1 MNASIARCLHRDQH
15 GRGKPVPHPNPTG
28 TTVAPL
34 GYCGALDPGLCM
46 LSNRPLAVL
55 LISGSFLLGSCGRA
69 NEMHGANNG
78 EQADSPATSV
88 GVEVSSEVEHAEPEE
103 LPNRIYY
110 NLTQFDWYA
119 RGEPIHYENAAYRPR
134 GAPIRA
140 SADRMEKAGEY
151 QGVEFY
157 RADEDGAASTVV
169 YVPVFEGFWL
179 PFVRDSSS

>member
-1 MNASIARCLHRDQH
+1 
-15 GRGKPVPHPNPTG
+15 
-28 TTVAPL
+28 
-34 GYCGALDPGLCM
+34 M

-69 NEMHGANNG
+69 NEMNAANG
-78 EQADSPATSV
+78 VAEADSAATSV
-88 GVEVSSEVEHAEPEE
+88 GVEISSEVEQAEPERQ
-103 LPNRIYY
+103 PNRIYY
-110 NLTQFDWYA
+110 DLMQFVWYA
-119 RGEPIHYENAAYRPR
+119 RGEPILFENAPYRPR

-157 RADEDGAASTVV
+157 KADEDDDADAVI

-179 PFVRDSSS
+179 RFVRDSSS

>member
-1 MNASIARCLHRDQH
+1 
-15 GRGKPVPHPNPTG
+15 
-28 TTVAPL
+28 
-34 GYCGALDPGLCM
+34 M

-69 NEMHGANNG
+69 NEMQGANG
-78 EQADSPATSV
+78 VAEADSPATSA
-88 GVEVSSEVEHAEPEE
+88 GVEVSSEVEHAEPEK

-110 NLTQFDWYA
+110 NLTQFVWYA
-119 RGEPIHYENAAYRPR
+119 RGEPILFENAAYRTR

-157 RADEDGAASTVV
+157 RTDEDDDASAVV

-179 PFVRDSSS
+179 PFVRDSSSSPPAR